1 MRLVVNGRER
11 DLKDHPTVAS
21 VVAELA
27 PDARGRGLAVAVN
40 GDVVPRAEW
49 SSTELH
55 EEDRVEVLSAIG
67 GG

>member
-11 DLKDHPTVAS
+11 ELKGHPTVAS
-21 VVAELA
+21 IVAELA
-27 PDARGRGLAVAVN
+27 RDARGGGVAVAVN
-40 GDVVPRAEW
+40 GDVVPRSDW